1 MKPMTPKVVLPS
13 SFPNRDYVPF
23 GYIDNPWHSSVAN
36 RSGVIRSVPPIGF
49 GYWCRRMPWA
59 YGEGAKRNVNYLS
72 FLQPAVNI
80 DGVCFHLT
88 EDFAA
93 TGVKLVSRYHTKNLM
108 SYEWEYAKVSVSL
121 KYFLIAEHALGCL
134 VEFHNRGKSR
144 QTVSFHATHQY
155 GYPETNWW
163 GSNGFC
169 SRYNA
174 DAEAAVA
181 KIWAYGDVFA
191 LGANRSPVCYKAT
204 VSEAEWRE
212 WMIADSQAWN
222 EGATSIT
229 PNPVFGC
236 LTYQFDLPGGASDGM
251 LVVLARGVNEVYTLR
266 TFQEAFEQ
274 APAKLDQI
282 CAEDKA
288 FYDNAPS
295 LAGDWPNDWK
305 NGWIYDLETIRINI
319 RPPLGIFKHHWD
331 AMQIF
336 TPRSVLGEAILD
348 SMCLS
353 YADRKLAKEVI
364 LGTFADAPMPN
375 VPCVRE
381 DGSVNMISMG
391 GEECGTAPI
400 WVLPFKMI
408 HALYALDHDDEWLS
422 QLYPHLESF
431 LCWWLE
437 NRTDEN
443 GWFFCNNSWES
454 GQDGSKRFLIE
465 ADEEGKEAEY
475 VRTVDVE
482 AAMASAMMEMS
493 VFAKIVGRE
502 DRVGY
507 WREMAEER
515 IRTTRAMF
523 VDGWFR
529 DFDAR
534 SDEPIIIPDYLD
546 VMMLLPI
553 AVGIATEEQI
563 EAIKPKFQWFV
574 DHPKHWLEW
583 PSFMFAFTEAGW
595 TAGLRQ
601 LMADVLWTTAQR
613 VYGRTNRPA
622 VNYIGQTVVN
632 MPDQFNFRIP
642 GTANEF
648 WPLEPTGFTQS
659 GSEAY
664 GWGATLPLLIIRNI
678 LGFRES
684 NGNYKREFLLAPTLP
699 TALQKV
705 GNTYVVTNLSFREC
719 CFDLRIEVQSMGML
733 CLSLNPRREG
743 QAFEVR
749 DLDGNLLGNGESLTV
764 PNGTILKVVPKEP
777 C

>member
-1 MKPMTPKVVLPS
+1 MKPMTPKVVLPN
-13 SFPNRDYVPF
+13 SFPHRDYVPF
-23 GYIDNPWHSSVAN
+23 GYIDNPWHSSIAN
-36 RSGVIRSVPPIGF
+36 RSGVLRSVPPIGY

-59 YGEGAKRNVNYLS
+59 YGEGSKRNVNYLS
-72 FLQPAVNI
+72 FIQPAVNI
-80 DGVCFHLT
+80 DGACFHSL

-108 SYEWEYAKVSVSL
+108 SYDWEYSKVSVSL
-121 KYFLIAEHALGCL
+121 KYFQIDEHAIGCL
-134 VEFHNRGKSR
+134 VEFHNRSKSS
-144 QTVSFHATHQY
+144 QSVTFHATHQY
-155 GYPETNWW
+155 GHPETNWW

-169 SRYNA
+169 SRYSVE
-174 DAEAAVA
+174 AEAAVA
-181 KIWAYGDVFA
+181 KIWAYGDIFIM
-191 LGANRSPVCYKAT
+191 GANRPPIAYKAT
-204 VSEAEWRE
+204 ASEPEWRE
-212 WMIADSQAWN
+212 WMLADSLERN
-222 EGATSIT
+222 DGATSMT

-236 LTYQFDLPGGASDGM
+236 LSYQIELPGGSSDSM
-251 LVVLARGVNEVYTLR
+251 LLVLARGTN
-266 TFQEAFEQ
+266 EAFAQKTFDKAFEDAQ
-274 APAKLDQI
+274 TRLEAI
-282 CAEDKA
+282 HEEDKT

-295 LAGDWPNDWK
+295 LTGDWPDDWK
-305 NGWIYDLETIRINI
+305 NGWIYDLETVRLNI
-319 RPPLGIFKHHWD
+319 RPPVGIFKHHWD

-353 YADRKLAKEVI
+353 YANRDLAKEVI

-408 HALYALDHDDEWLS
+408 HALYALDHDDEWLK
-422 QLYPHLESF
+422 QLYPHLEAF

-465 ADEEGKEAEY
+465 ADEEGKESEY

-493 VFAKIVGRE
+493 VFAKIVGRI
-502 DRVGY
+502 DRVDY
-507 WREMAEER
+507 WQEMAAER

-534 SDEPIIIPDYLD
+534 SNEPIILPDYLD

-563 EAIKPKFQWFV
+563 EAIKPKFQWFI

-583 PSFMFAFTEAGW
+583 PSFMFTFTEAGW
-595 TAGLRQ
+595 LAGLRQ
-601 LMADVLWTTAQR
+601 LTADVLYATAQR
-613 VYGRTNRPA
+613 VYGRTNRSEIT
-622 VNYIGQTVVN
+622 YIDPTVVN
-632 MPDQFNFRIP
+632 MPLQFNFRIP
-642 GTANEF
+642 GVANEF
-648 WPLEPTGFTQS
+648 WPIEISGRSHS

-705 GNTYVVTNLSFREC
+705 GKTYMVTNLSFREC
-719 CFDLRIEVQSMGML
+719 HYDLRIEVESMGML
-733 CLSLNPRREG
+733 SISLNPRKLG
-743 QAFEVR
+743 QTFEVR
-749 DLDGNLLGNGESLTV
+749 DLDGNVLGNGECMSV
-764 PNGTILKVVPKEP
+764 PNGTVLKFVPKES

>member
-1 MKPMTPKVVLPS
+1 MKPMTPKVVLPG

-36 RSGVIRSVPPIGF
+36 RSGVIRTVPPMGF

-59 YGEGAKRNVNYLS
+59 YGEGTKRNVNYLS
-72 FLQPAVNI
+72 FLQPAFNI
-80 DGVCFHLT
+80 NGVCFHMA

-108 SYEWEYAKVSVSL
+108 SYDWQYAGISVSL
-121 KYFLIAEHALGCL
+121 KYFLIFEHALGCL
-134 VEFHNRGKSR
+134 VELHNRGKEDE
-144 QTVSFHATHQY
+144 TISFHATHQY
-155 GYPETNWW
+155 GWPETNWW

-169 SRYNA
+169 SVYNPG
-174 DAEAAVA
+174 EAASIA

-191 LGANRSPVCYKAT
+191 MGADRSPISYKAT
-204 VSEAEWRE
+204 ASESEWRE
-212 WMIADSQAWN
+212 WMIADYLESN
-222 EGATSIT
+222 EGASSIT
-229 PNPVFGC
+229 PNPVFSC
-236 LTYQFDLPGGASDGM
+236 LTYLIDLPAGASDS
-251 LVVLARGVNEVYTLR
+251 LLLVLARGVNELYTLR
-266 TFQEAFEQ
+266 TLREAFEQ
-274 APAKLDQI
+274 APPRLKQI
-282 CAEDKA
+282 HDEDKA
-288 FYDNAPS
+288 FYYKAPT
-295 LAGDWPNDWK
+295 LAGDWPDDWK
-305 NGWIYDLETIRINI
+305 SGWVYDLETIRINV
-319 RPPLGIFKHHWD
+319 RPPVGIFKHHWD

-336 TPRSVLGEAILD
+336 TPRSVLGEAILNA
-348 SMCLS
+348 MCLS
-353 YADRKLAKEVI
+353 YADRELAKEVI

-408 HALYALDHDDEWLS
+408 HALYALDHDEKWLA
-422 QLYPHLESF
+422 QLYPHLEAF

-493 VFAKIVGRE
+493 AFAKIVGQE
-502 DRVGY
+502 ERVDY

-534 SDEPIIIPDYLD
+534 NDEPIIIPDYLD

-553 AVGIATEEQI
+553 AVGIATDEQI

-574 DHPKHWLEW
+574 DNPKHWLEW

-595 TAGLRQ
+595 NAGLRQ
-601 LMADVLWTTAQR
+601 LIADVLWTTAQR
-613 VYGRTNRPA
+613 VYGRTNCPK

-632 MPDQFNFRIP
+632 MPDQFNYRIP
-642 GTANEF
+642 GIANEF
-648 WPLEPTGFTQS
+648 WPIEPTGFTQS

-664 GWGATLPLLIIRNI
+664 GWGATLPLLIVRNI

-699 TALQKV
+699 TALHQI
-705 GNTYVVTNLSFREC
+705 GHTYIVTNLSFREC
-719 CFDLRIEVQSMGML
+719 RFDLRLQVEEIGR
-733 CLSLNPRREG
+733 LSVTLNPHDDD
-743 QAFEVR
+743 QTFEVR
-749 DLDGNLLGNGESLTV
+749 SLDGKVLSRGESLSV
-764 PNGTILKVVPKEP
+764 PNGTVLKVIPTSRF
-777 C
+777 